1 MQNRVHF
8 TPSLEGENSPPWKFQ
23 YQTMRRLGRPGRA
36 GVMRGGEAMNE
47 ALRQEIER
55 LVDSDVQAALPEAV
69 EAEIR
74 ALVGSDEQCLITL
87 YADITPGGAYG
98 DRWFVATDRRLITI
112 ADDDGQVHVEVQ
124 VPWTQV
130 RRLRLRDFLGSGSL
144 EALTDDRAVELV
156 RFSRTEAPTMAR
168 AYHILRRL
176 ASEDDTKAAKGRR
189 DGSGG
194 HQRALRCPNC
204 GRALPRWS
212 EVCTFCMQR
221 GKLFVR
227 LLSYLEPYK
236 ALAITGFGLTL
247 VFSVLNLLPAY
258 VSKYLVDEV
267 LLMRYWP
274 GLSLVLLLLLG
285 IYVTRAVVGL
295 ARGYMLEWLGA
306 RVVFDMRVQVYDHLQ
321 MLSLGFFGRKQ
332 TGQVMSRVTNDI
344 WRLQYFIA
352 EGFQEILIN
361 ILTVLIIAVILFT
374 QNARLAALTL
384 LPIPLISL
392 STYIFSRLIHT
403 VYHKVWR
410 RWASI
415 NAVLADAIPGIRVV
429 KSFAQEER
437 ESRRL
442 RERSQSLFDQE
453 IRAVRLWTTFFPAVN
468 LMTAFGS
475 LVVFGYGGYQVLTR
489 AMSLGTLVMFTQL
502 MWQFYWPIQ
511 MLGMM
516 THRVQHALTS
526 AERVFE
532 VLDNPPEIPVPP
544 DSIKLSR
551 VDGRLEFRS
560 VTFSYEPGKP
570 VLTDISFL
578 AEPGDVIG
586 LVGPSGAGKS
596 TLVHLVSRF
605 YEVEDGQIL
614 LDGHDIRDISLR
626 FLREQIGLVLQEP
639 FLFHGTVSENIAY
652 GFPDADPEDIIAAA
666 KAANAHD
673 FIVNLP
679 HGYDTLVGERGQLLS
694 GGERQRVSIARAI
707 LKNPRILVLDE
718 ATSSVDTETEML
730 IQQALDRL
738 VSNRT
743 TFAIAHRLSTLR
755 KATKIIVLE
764 HGRILEMG
772 THNELLDGDG
782 LYSRLCKLQAELSKV
797 RAW

>member
-1 MQNRVHF
+1 
-8 TPSLEGENSPPWKFQ
+8 
-23 YQTMRRLGRPGRA
+23 
-36 GVMRGGEAMNE
+36 MNE
-47 ALRQEIER
+47 GPGKEIDRLPDAELREE
-55 LVDSDVQAALPEAV
+55 LPEAV
-69 EAEIR
+69 EAEVSR
-74 ALVGSDEQCLITL
+74 LLPADERRLISL
-87 YADITPGGAYG
+87 CSDITADGDYG
-98 DRWFVATDRRLITI
+98 DRWFLATDCRLGIFAAENGEARLEI
-112 ADDDGQVHVEVQ
+112 EL
-124 VPWTQV
+124 PWSQI
-130 RRLRLRDFLGSGSL
+130 RRLRMRDFIGGGSL
-144 EALTDDRAVELV
+144 EAVTDEKAVELL
-156 RFSRTEAPTMAR
+156 RFSRTLAPQFAR

-176 ASEDDTKAAKGRR
+176 TTEEDTKGEKGRR
-189 DGSGG
+189 QADGGP
-194 HQRALRCPNC
+194 QRALRCPSC
-204 GRALPRWS
+204 GRALSRWS
-212 EVCTFCMQR
+212 EVCPFCMKR
-221 GKLFVR
+221 GKLFAR

-236 ALAITGFGLTL
+236 ALAITGFLLTL
-247 VFSVLNLLPAY
+247 IFSVLNLLPAY
-258 VSKYLVDEV
+258 VTKYLVDSV
-267 LLMRYWP
+267 LLIKYLP
-274 GLSLVLLLLLG
+274 GLWTVLLALLG
-285 IYVTRAVVGL
+285 IYVARAVIGL
-295 ARGYMLEWLGA
+295 VRGYMLEWLGA

-361 ILTVLIIAVILFT
+361 ILTVIIIAVMLFG

-384 LPIPLISL
+384 LPIPVISL
-392 STYIFSRLIHT
+392 ATYVFSRMIHT

-415 NAVLADAIPGIRVV
+415 NAVLADAIPGIRIV
-429 KSFAQEER
+429 KSFAQEDR
-437 ESRRL
+437 ESHRL

-453 IRAVRLWTTFFPAVN
+453 IRAVRLWTIFFPAVG

-475 LVVFGYGGYQVLTR
+475 LVVFGYGGYQVIFET
-489 AMSLGTLVMFTQL
+489 MTLGTLVMFTQL

-516 THRVQHALTS
+516 SHRVQHALTS

-532 VLDNPPEIPVPP
+532 VLDNPPEIADAP
-544 DSIKLSR
+544 DSIKMAHVEGR
-551 VDGRLEFRS
+551 VEFRS
-560 VTFSYEPGKP
+560 VTFSYDPGKP
-570 VLTDISFL
+570 VLMDINFV
-578 AEPGDVIG
+578 AEPGEVIG

-596 TLVHLVSRF
+596 TLVHLLSRF

-614 LDGHDIRDISLR
+614 LDGHDVRDLSLR
-626 FLREQIGLVLQEP
+626 FLREQIGVVLQEP
-639 FLFHGTVSENIAY
+639 FLFHGTVSDNIAY
-652 GFPDADPEDIIAAA
+652 GVPDAKPEDVIAAA
-666 KAANAHD
+666 KAANGHD

-694 GGERQRVSIARAI
+694 GGERQRVSIARAV
-707 LKNPRILVLDE
+707 LKNPRILILDE
-718 ATSSVDTETEML
+718 ATSSVDTETEVL

-755 KATKIIVLE
+755 RASKIIVLE
-764 HGRILEMG
+764 HGRIVEMG
-772 THNELLDGDG
+772 SHNELLDGTG